1 MEIRAEPD
9 GTSSAKSS
17 SVIITEMLYLNH
29 APHPHSLDT
38 RRALQAADGYLFLNL
53 PAEALAEIRSVKK
66 PENGEPEVLLAQN
79 RVLLH
84 MGRWKQVQRLAQRA
98 SKAHP
103 EREEF
108 TVQQAF
114 ALHQMQKADEAVGVL
129 ESAPDWIRRTGI
141 LHYNLAC
148 YEAQLGDKNAA
159 RECINVAFKM
169 NEAMRK
175 NAKVDPDLQ
184 ELWN

>member
-1 MEIRAEPD
+1 MAHPVLKGNTFIYQ
-9 GTSSAKSS
+9 
-17 SVIITEMLYLNH
+17 MLYLNH
-29 APHPHSLDT
+29 APHPHSVET

-53 PAEALAEIRSVKK
+53 PEEALAEIQAVRD
-66 PENGEPEVLLAQN
+66 PEGKEPEVLLAQN

-84 MGRWKQVQRLAQRA
+84 LGRWKEAERLARRA
-98 SKAHP
+98 AESHP
-103 EREEF
+103 DREEF
-108 TVQQAF
+108 TVQRAF
-114 ALHQMQKADEAVGVL
+114 ALQQMQKAKEALGVL

-148 YEAQLGDKNAA
+148 YEAQLGNKKAA
-159 RECINVAFKM
+159 QECINLAFQM

-184 ELWN
+184 GLWN